1 MVSFLQVSFIL
12 CFWWYKFQQIIDLTI
27 QYYTDKSH
35 FYLGLSIAKEL
46 ARRLAEKI
54 GFDNSKEDGTI
65 FFLILLIEYINNSR
79 EIFFSKK
86 TELLPLRAKTAP
98 LHIHFQNISFIAPF
112 SSKLLPFGSDWG
124 C

>member
-79 EIFFSKK
+79 EIFFSKAMSQQTVDK
-86 TELLPLRAKTAP
+86 
-98 LHIHFQNISFIAPF
+98 
-112 SSKLLPFGSDWG
+112 
-124 C
+124 

>member
-86 TELLPLRAKTAP
+86 TELLPQGKTAP
-98 LHIHFQNISFIAPF
+98 LHIHFQNISFIDSPA
-112 SSKLLPFGSDWG
+112 SKLPSCGSDWG